1 MPISFEVGVFL
12 VFETRKSFAE
22 NQRSNGDFYGYFRFS
37 NGEIRASGDRSVLGN
52 RMKNE
57 FPNSKKCAK
66 K

>member
-37 NGEIRASGDRSVLGN
+37 NGEIR
-52 RMKNE
+52 
-57 FPNSKKCAK
+57 
-66 K
+66 